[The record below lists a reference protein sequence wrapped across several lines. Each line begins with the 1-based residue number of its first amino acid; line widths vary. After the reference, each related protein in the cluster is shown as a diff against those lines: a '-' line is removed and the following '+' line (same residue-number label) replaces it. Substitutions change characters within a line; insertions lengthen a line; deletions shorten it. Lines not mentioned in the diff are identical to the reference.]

1 LPVTRSALSLP
12 ISILNWIA
20 CQKEHSVA
28 KGDRKSSRKQSNFIA
43 RYLRETIG
51 ELRKVSWPTRKEATS
66 LTIVVLIVITV
77 MSTFLG
83 VLDFIYSRFFIL
95 ILGS

>member
-1 LPVTRSALSLP
+1 M
-12 ISILNWIA
+12 
-20 CQKEHSVA
+20 A
-28 KGDRKSSRKQSNFIA
+28 KRDKKSSRKQSNFIT
-43 RYLRETIG
+43 RYFRETMG
-51 ELRKVSWPTRKEATS
+51 ELRKVSWPTRQEATS
-66 LTIVVLIVITV
+66 LTIVVLIVVAV

>member
-1 LPVTRSALSLP
+1 M
-12 ISILNWIA
+12 
-20 CQKEHSVA
+20 A
-28 KGDRKSSRKQSNFIA
+28 KRDKKSSRKQSNFIT
-43 RYLRETIG
+43 RYFRETMA
-51 ELRKVSWPTRKEATS
+51 ELRKVSWPTRQEATS
-66 LTIVVLIVITV
+66 LTIVVLIVVTV

>member
-1 LPVTRSALSLP
+1 
-12 ISILNWIA
+12 
-20 CQKEHSVA
+20 VA
-28 KGDRKSSRKQSNFIA
+28 KGDKKRTRKKENFIT
-43 RYLRETIG
+43 RYFRETVG
-51 ELRKVSWPTRKEATS
+51 ELRKVSWPTRREATS
-66 LTIVVLIVITV
+66 LTIVVLIVIAL

>member
-1 LPVTRSALSLP
+1 M
-12 ISILNWIA
+12 
-20 CQKEHSVA
+20 A
-28 KGDRKSSRKQSNFIA
+28 KGDKKSSRKKSNFIT
-43 RYLRETIG
+43 RYFRETMG
-51 ELRKVSWPTRKEATS
+51 ELRKVSWPTRREATS
-66 LTIVVLIVITV
+66 LTIVVLIVIAL

>member
-1 LPVTRSALSLP
+1 MARGD
-12 ISILNWIA
+12 
-20 CQKEHSVA
+20 K
-28 KGDRKSSRKQSNFIA
+28 KGSRKQTNFVT
-43 RYLRETIG
+43 RYFRETIG
-51 ELRKVSWPTRKEATS
+51 ELRKVSWPTRQEATS
-66 LTIVVLIVITV
+66 LTIVVLIVIAL

>member
-1 LPVTRSALSLP
+1 MAKADKKSA
-12 ISILNWIA
+12 
-20 CQKEHSVA
+20 
-28 KGDRKSSRKQSNFIA
+28 RKQPNFIV

-51 ELRKVSWPTRKEATS
+51 ELRKVSWPTRQEATS
-66 LTIVVLIVITV
+66 LTIVVLIVVAV

-83 VLDFIYSRFFIL
+83 VLDLIYTRFFIL

>member
-1 LPVTRSALSLP
+1 M
-12 ISILNWIA
+12 
-20 CQKEHSVA
+20 A
-28 KGDRKSSRKQSNFIA
+28 KRDKKSSRKQSNFIT
-43 RYLRETIG
+43 RYFRETMA
-51 ELRKVSWPTRKEATS
+51 ELRKVSWPTRKEAMS

-83 VLDFIYSRFFIL
+83 VLDYIYSRIFIA

>member
-1 LPVTRSALSLP
+1 MARAD
-12 ISILNWIA
+12 
-20 CQKEHSVA
+20 K
-28 KGDRKSSRKQSNFIA
+28 KGSKKQSNFVT
-43 RYLRETIG
+43 RYFRETMG
-51 ELRKVSWPTRKEATS
+51 ELRKVSWPSRQEATS
-66 LTIVVLIVITV
+66 LTIVVLIVITL

>member
-1 LPVTRSALSLP
+1 M
-12 ISILNWIA
+12 
-20 CQKEHSVA
+20 A
-28 KGDRKSSRKQSNFIA
+28 KGDKKRTRKKENFIT
-43 RYLRETIG
+43 RYFRETVG
-51 ELRKVSWPTRKEATS
+51 ELRKVSWPTRREATS
-66 LTIVVLIVITV
+66 LTIVVLIVIAL

>member
-1 LPVTRSALSLP
+1 M
-12 ISILNWIA
+12 
-20 CQKEHSVA
+20 A
-28 KGDRKSSRKQSNFIA
+28 KRDKKSSRKQSNFIT
-43 RYLRETIG
+43 RYFRETMA
-51 ELRKVSWPTRKEATS
+51 ELRKVSWPTRQEATS
-66 LTIVVLIVITV
+66 LTIVVLIVVAV

>member
-1 LPVTRSALSLP
+1 
-12 ISILNWIA
+12 
-20 CQKEHSVA
+20 VA
-28 KGDRKSSRKQSNFIA
+28 KGDRKSSRKQSNFIV
-43 RYLRETIG
+43 RYFRDTVG
-51 ELRKVSWPTRKEATS
+51 ELRKVSWPTRQEATS
-66 LTIVVLIVITV
+66 LTIVVLIVITL

>member
-1 LPVTRSALSLP
+1 MARGDKKGSRKKSNFVTRY
-12 ISILNWIA
+12 
-20 CQKEHSVA
+20 
-28 KGDRKSSRKQSNFIA
+28 F
-43 RYLRETIG
+43 RETIG
-51 ELRKVSWPTRKEATS
+51 ELRKVSWPTRQEATS
-66 LTIVVLIVITV
+66 LTIVVLIVIAL